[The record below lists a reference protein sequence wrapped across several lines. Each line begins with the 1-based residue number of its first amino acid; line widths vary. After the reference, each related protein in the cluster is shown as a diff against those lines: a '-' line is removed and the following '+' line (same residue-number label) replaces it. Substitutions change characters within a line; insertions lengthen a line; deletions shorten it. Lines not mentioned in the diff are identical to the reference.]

1 MSILVLCCLFLL
13 VMFQV
18 YDLNGDGLIVREEMF
33 SLLKEN
39 QVMQQASPS
48 DDDPEE
54 GVKDLV
60 ETVLKKLVRLFLVSC
75 NQ

>member
-60 ETVLKKLVRLFLVSC
+60 ETVLKKLVRLFRVSC